1 MINPASYGDGEDEG
15 LGTIMPMGKKKRREC
30 EVSLSRTDA
39 RVKTKYDVWHM
50 KEDDARRNTMKTAQV
65 NMTEEILYKQT
76 HNKLTNGTHRKNY
89 CAYQEKYGD
98 DSTG

>member
-1 MINPASYGDGEDEG
+1 
-15 LGTIMPMGKKKRREC
+15 
-30 EVSLSRTDA
+30 
-39 RVKTKYDVWHM
+39 M

-76 HNKLTNGTHRKNY
+76 HNKLTNGTNRKNY